1 MCMRKTVVTV
11 LVMALFVIP
20 AFARQQPRTP
30 KKVTRSLPA
39 LPVRAAEKRYP
50 SLLWEISGN
59 GLKKPSYLFGTMH
72 VSDKLAFHLGDS
84 FYNAIKSADVV
95 ALETNPETWQD
106 DYSQSAFFGN
116 QRRRGGLD
124 GVYNLKG
131 DQPDD
136 HMRITTF
143 AIDSYEEA
151 MKAALSVEPS
161 MINGLLY
168 RSYGGQSDFEEDTFL
183 DMYIFQTGKKLGKR
197 VSGVEDFEAS
207 EKLVIEA
214 YVDMMKDRNKKRRS
228 YDYEGRL
235 TNPKKVEDAYRK
247 GDLDMLDSLEA
258 LTVFS
263 DAFQEKFL
271 YKRNEIQAN
280 SIDSIIKKSSLFV
293 GVGAAHLPGERG
305 VIEMLRKMGY
315 KLRPVQMDDRN
326 SAQKET
332 IDKLRTSNTFVT
344 QTSDDGLYTV
354 AIPGK
359 KFYRFTEWNGMDV
372 VQYADMVNGAY
383 YVVTRIKTNSLAWGH
398 STAMVYKKLDS
409 LLYENI
415 PGKILKKTPIA
426 KNGYNGL
433 DITSRTRRG
442 DYQRYQLFVTPFEL
456 LVFKMSGTG
465 EYING
470 GTDAQQFFNSIQ
482 LKEYPAS
489 NWQAWQPPTGGFTV
503 QLPHIPSL
511 LRDNNYGTDRLEY
524 AARDLQDGN
533 SYLVMK
539 VNLHNYSFIEEDTF
553 ELNLVNESYGYS
565 SFIEKELSRKFTRLQ
580 GYPALET
587 KYKHKDGSF
596 SAVKYIIRGPVYYA
610 AIAHYKHENANVQ
623 KFMQSFAITPFIYPA
638 VKQYTD
644 TLLHITL
651 QSPIY
656 PVPDKKE
663 MSITGLEDIIR
674 IANEDEDGIADYSYF
689 DADRFQSKVIG
700 NDTIGE
706 KIWITSVKLPKYSYE
721 KDSAKIW
728 KNLMGEGEWPDST
741 FVPVLKKQY
750 SLPGGIRCSEMH
762 VTDTGSSRLL
772 LTKFLYKDGYFFCI
786 AALTDTISGQSVFLK
801 NVFSSLQPADSLQGE
816 SLFTSKTAQFFKD
829 LFSKDSTV
837 ARKARKTL
845 YQVTFTDADAPLLKA
860 AIDSLNWK
868 MRDYLD
874 VKKYF
879 IGKLGTLKDS
889 TITPYLQQLYWKVKD
904 TADWQH
910 AILNALLKQ
919 KTKSAFLAFKDLII
933 QEPPIEAGED
943 TDYSDTRTVIF
954 TSGGKYRTVS
964 GRGYSGNW
972 SILTDTLSLAK
983 VIFPDFLQL
992 LHVDD
997 YREDVLSILT
1007 IMVDSG
1013 YIKAADYESYFS
1025 KMYLDAKQLLK
1036 KQVAKESREKIER
1049 LNRKGRSPSL
1059 FLIPDDMGADDE
1071 ASDDGNEELDKYA
1084 ILLLPFREKNP
1095 GIQNF
1100 FEQLLKTEDRQL
1112 YYNTCILLLRN
1123 NQPVPDSFFTKY
1135 AGLDQYRSDLYKDL
1149 KEIKKLD
1156 KFPVKYK
1163 TQLEIAR
1170 SMLINSLNRYE
1181 RMDTVIF
1188 IDKLPVAYEQKKGYV
1203 YFFKY
1208 KRMRDDAVWQLASVG
1223 MQPEKQTEVDVE
1235 NDDFTNREERK
1246 LEVSKP
1252 VKEQLQKMLKE
1263 MIYSRRHS
1271 AAEFYDA
1278 RSFSI
1283 YKSYLS
1289 EMVRSR
1295 RYRD

>member
-1 MCMRKTVVTV
+1 MRRTVVTV
-11 LVMALFVIP
+11 FVLALFALPV
-20 AFARQQPRTP
+20 FARQQPRTP
-30 KKVTRSLPA
+30 KKVTRPAPAIAA
-39 LPVRAAEKRYP
+39 LPVEKRYP

-84 FYNAIKSADVV
+84 FYNAIKSAEVV
-95 ALETNPETWQD
+95 ALETNPESWQD

-116 QRRRGGLD
+116 QRRRTGIGI
-124 GVYNLKG
+124 GNVQR

-143 AIDSYEEA
+143 AIDNYDEA
-151 MKAALSVEPS
+151 IKAALSVEPS
-161 MINGLLY
+161 MINGMLY
-168 RSYGGQSDFEEDTFL
+168 RTYGGQSDFEEDTFL
-183 DMYIFQTGKKLGKR
+183 DMYIFQTGRKLGKR

-214 YVDMMKDRNKKRRS
+214 YTDMMKDRNKKRRS

-235 TNPKKVEDAYRK
+235 MNPKKVEDAYRK
-247 GDLDMLDSLEA
+247 GDLDMLDSLES

-280 SIDSIIKKSSLFV
+280 SIDSIIKQSSLFV

-326 SAQKET
+326 SVQKET
-332 IDKLRTSNTFVT
+332 VDRLRASNTFIT
-344 QTSDDGLYTV
+344 QTSDDGLYAV

-383 YVVTRIKTNSLAWGH
+383 YVVTRIKTNSLSWGH
-398 STAMVYKKLDS
+398 SPNGVYKKMDS

-415 PGKILKKTPIA
+415 PGKILKKTPIT
-426 KNGYNGL
+426 KNGYHGV

-442 DYQRYQLFVTPFEL
+442 DYQRYQVFVTPFEL
-456 LVFKMSGTG
+456 IVFKMSGTG

-470 GTDAQQFFNSIQ
+470 GNDAQQFFNSIKF
-482 LKEYPAS
+482 KEYPVS
-489 NWQAWQPPTGGFTV
+489 NWQTFQPPTGGFTV

-533 SYLVMK
+533 SYLIMK

-553 ELNLVNESYGYS
+553 ELNLMDESYGYS
-565 SFIEKELSRKFTRLQ
+565 TFIDKQLSRQFTSLQ
-580 GYPALET
+580 GYPVLET
-587 KYKHKDGSF
+587 KYKHKDGSY
-596 SAVKYIIRGPVYYA
+596 SWVKYIIRGPVYYA
-610 AIAHYKHENANVQ
+610 VITHYKNENANARR
-623 KFMQSFAITPFIYPA
+623 FIESFAITPFIYPA
-638 VKQYTD
+638 AKAYTD

-651 QSPIY
+651 QSPVY

-663 MSITGLEDIIR
+663 VAISGLEDIIR
-674 IANEDEDGIADYSYF
+674 LINEDND
-689 DADRFQSKVIG
+689 DAGGYGDPDRYRLKYIG

-706 KIWITSVKLPKYSYE
+706 KILITYTKLPKYAYE
-721 KDSAKIW
+721 KDSSKLW
-728 KNLMGEGEWPDST
+728 KSLMGNEEWPDST
-741 FVPVLKKQY
+741 FIPVVNRQY
-750 SLPGGIRCSEMH
+750 TLPGGIICRDVQ

-772 LTKFLYKDGYFFCI
+772 IAKLLYKDGQFFSLS
-786 AALTDTISGQSVFLK
+786 ALTDTISKQSVFLQH
-801 NVFSSLQPADSLQGE
+801 VFNTLKPADSLKDE
-816 SLFTSKTAQFFKD
+816 SLFTRKSEQFFQD

-837 ARKARKTL
+837 ARKARKIVF
-845 YQVTFTDADAPLLKA
+845 QVPFTDADVPLLKA
-860 AIDSLNWK
+860 AIDRLNWN
-868 MRDYLD
+868 MRDYLE

-879 IGKLGTLKDS
+879 ISKLGKLKDS

-910 AILNALLKQ
+910 AILYSLLRQ
-919 KTKSAFLAFKDLII
+919 KTKSSFLAFKDLIL
-933 QEPPIEAGED
+933 QEPPIEASDEED
-943 TDYSDTRTVIF
+943 FSSDQKSITISTTAAYVRPAY
-954 TSGGKYRTVS
+954 SGGWR
-964 GRGYSGNW
+964 N
-972 SILTDTLSLAK
+972 LFDSLALTK

-997 YREDVLSILT
+997 YREEVLAVLT
-1007 IMVDSG
+1007 VMVDSG
-1013 YIKAADYESYFS
+1013 YLKAADYETWFS
-1025 KMYLDAKQLLK
+1025 KLYLDGKQLLK
-1036 KQVAKESREKIER
+1036 KQVAKENREKMEQ
-1049 LNRKGRSPSL
+1049 LNRKNSPPSL
-1059 FLIPDDMGADDE
+1059 YMADDGEREDE
-1071 ASDDGNEELDKYA
+1071 AMDEGNDDLDNYA
-1084 ILLLPFREKNP
+1084 ILLLPFKQKNP

-1100 FEQLLKTEDRQL
+1100 FEQLLKTEDRRL
-1112 YYNTCILLLRN
+1112 FYNTCILLLRN
-1123 NQPVPDSFFTKY
+1123 NYPVPDTFFIKY
-1135 AGLDQYRSDLYKDL
+1135 AKLDEYRSELYSDLQK
-1149 KEIKKLD
+1149 IKRPD
-1156 KFPVKYK
+1156 KFPAVYK
-1163 TQLEIAR
+1163 NQLDIAR
-1170 SMLINSLNRYE
+1170 SILVNSFNKYE
-1181 RMDTVIF
+1181 RMDTVVF
-1188 IDKLPVAYEQKKGYV
+1188 IDKLPVAYEQKKGFV

-1208 KRMRDDAVWQLASVG
+1208 KRMRDDMAWQLASVG
-1223 MQPEKQTEVDVE
+1223 MQPEKQTEIDIKNE
-1235 NDDFTNREERK
+1235 DFTSRAERK
-1246 LEVSKP
+1246 LETTKP
-1252 VKEQLQKMLKE
+1252 VMEQLQKMLKE
-1263 MIYSRRHS
+1263 MIYSRRSS

-1278 RSFSI
+1278 RSFSM

-1289 EMVRSR
+1289 EMVKNR